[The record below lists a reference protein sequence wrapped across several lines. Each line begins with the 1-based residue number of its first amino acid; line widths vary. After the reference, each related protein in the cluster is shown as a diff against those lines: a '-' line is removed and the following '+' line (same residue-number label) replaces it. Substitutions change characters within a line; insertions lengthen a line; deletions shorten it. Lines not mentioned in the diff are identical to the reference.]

1 VSSRTAIALVFLALG
16 YGMLVQAFAQ
26 LTLPPWGPLHG
37 LLGPA
42 AELFAD
48 VQWIRFTR
56 ARLRG
61 EHDRAL
67 AFAESALELD
77 PSSTDGWEYLAT
89 HLATFHA
96 SSEREPEPALREAW
110 FRAGLEVT
118 RRGALQASDPGRLAL
133 TRALLCLN
141 RAQLDPAL
149 DPEQRAHLLAEARSA
164 AEEAQELGTLG
175 AAELLD

>member
-1 VSSRTAIALVFLALG
+1 LLLALG
-16 YGMLVQAFAQ
+16 YGVLVRAFAHV
-26 LTLPPWGPLHG
+26 TLPTPGPLHD

-42 AELFAD
+42 TELLAD

-96 SSEREPEPALREAW
+96 SSEREPELARRDAW
-110 FRAGLEVT
+110 FQAGLEVT
-118 RRGALQASDPGRLAL
+118 RRGAKQASDPGRLAL

-141 RAQLDPAL
+141 RAQVDPAL
-149 DPEQRAHLLAEARSA
+149 DPERRDLLLAEARSA
-164 AEEAQELGTLG
+164 AEEARELGAFGADEILG
-175 AAELLD
+175 YAEAQSLR